1 MENQSY
7 PIAKH
12 SLIYG
17 VYTSIV
23 LIILTLIFYVL
34 NLHTARW
41 PGYISYVF
49 LCAGVVF
56 ASLQYRDK
64 RLGGFATYG
73 QSFSSGFMAGLFAS
87 IIMAIFTYIYITM
100 LGESF
105 TADLLQQA
113 ENNMLEAR
121 PNMSDEELDMAMKIT
136 RNMMKPLWMTLIALI
151 SFTFLSLVFSL
162 IASIFIKKEK
172 PEGAGV

>member
-7 PIAKH
+7 PVTKH

-17 VYTSIV
+17 VYISIV

-34 NLHTARW
+34 NLHTAKW
-41 PGYISYVF
+41 PGYISYVALF
-49 LCAGVVF
+49 AGVVF

-64 RLGGFATYG
+64 HLGGFATYG
-73 QSFSSGFMAGLFAS
+73 QSFSSGFMAGLFAA
-87 IIMAIFTYIYITM
+87 IIMGIFTYIYITM
-100 LGESF
+100 LGEAF

-113 ENNMLEAR
+113 EDNMLEAR
-121 PNMSDEELDMAMKIT
+121 PNMSDEELDIAMSIT
-136 RNMMKPLWMTLIALI
+136 KNTMKPLWMALIALV
-151 SFTFLSLVFSL
+151 SFVFLSLVFSL

-172 PEGAGV
+172 PEEAGA